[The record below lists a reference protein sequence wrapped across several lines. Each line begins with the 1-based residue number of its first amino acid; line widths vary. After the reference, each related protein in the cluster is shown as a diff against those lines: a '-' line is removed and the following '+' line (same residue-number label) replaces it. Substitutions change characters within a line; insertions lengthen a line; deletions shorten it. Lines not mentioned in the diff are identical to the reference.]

1 MIEPHSEYITPDEA
15 AKRLGKSAAQ
25 VRRDV
30 RSQKLNSIR
39 EGARI
44 WVRVDER
51 FRTLERDP
59 SVRFPA
65 EPASVPTNVPDTS
78 GPDRKENF
86 MESKGPGLISEEL
99 IDEVADLRA
108 DVARLTAR
116 IRKLEAR
123 G

>member
-1 MIEPHSEYITPDEA
+1 M
-15 AKRLGKSAAQ
+15 
-25 VRRDV
+25 
-30 RSQKLNSIR
+30 RSHKLNSIR
-39 EGARI
+39 EGVRI

-51 FRTLERDP
+51 FRALERDP

-65 EPASVPTNVPDTS
+65 ETGSVPANVLDTS
-78 GPDRKENF
+78 GSDHREIST
-86 MESKGPGLISEEL
+86 ESKSPGLISEEL